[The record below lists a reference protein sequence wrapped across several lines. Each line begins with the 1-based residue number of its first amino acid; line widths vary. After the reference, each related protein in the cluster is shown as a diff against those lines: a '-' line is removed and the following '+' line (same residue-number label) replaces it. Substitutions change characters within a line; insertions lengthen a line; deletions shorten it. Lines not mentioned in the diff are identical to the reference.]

1 MSQKKIFR
9 KDNLQTKSLVKAS
22 KEVAINAV
30 RQSKALDLTIT
41 YIENDAIY
49 EEHPDG
55 TVTLKKRVEK
65 KETPILL
72 TKGMI
77 FHAK

>member
-1 MSQKKIFR
+1 
-9 KDNLQTKSLVKAS
+9 
-22 KEVAINAV
+22 
-30 RQSKALDLTIT
+30 LDLTIT
-41 YIENDAIY
+41 YIKNDAIY

-65 KETPILL
+65 KETPIVQ
-72 TKGMI
+72 TKGMV